1 MVSCSE
7 PINLVLNKGMF
18 DTPFRKTEQII
29 SEMKIGKNRITG
41 LRSEGNQ
48 QEFMYLEG
56 ETTLIFTGIHVNQVK
71 RKKKEE
77 SI

>member
-7 PINLVLNKGMF
+7 PINFVLNKGMF

-41 LRSEGNQ
+41 LRSGGNQ
-48 QEFMYLEG
+48 QEFMYLEERNHFNFLG
-56 ETTLIFTGIHVNQVK
+56 CSK
-71 RKKKEE
+71 
-77 SI
+77 